1 MAFLFGEETVS
12 KEEIMAAIR
21 KYTKEMGR
29 CPSLGELTKNAR
41 VSRRDVQKLF
51 GNYGMAVRACGM
63 EPAKGSPTKVEDLF
77 VDWAGVVR
85 KTGKLPTIFD
95 YERESVYSSKPL
107 IGRFKGWRQVPG
119 AMLAYAEREN
129 LDGKWADV
137 MELIRESQVKC
148 GGTDLSRPGEP
159 RGTGRLLRDRPTY
172 GPPMMD
178 AGLAYGPANELGVV
192 FLFGMV
198 ARQLGFVVM
207 RIQTAFPDCE
217 AMRKIDDQTWQNAR
231 IEFEYESRNFLR
243 HGHPPSGCD
252 LIVCWIHNWPECP
265 VEVVALSEMQ
275 W

>member
-1 MAFLFGEETVS
+1 MS
-12 KEEIMAAIR
+12 KAEIMAAIR
-21 KYTKEMGR
+21 KCTKELGH
-29 CPSLGELTKNAR
+29 CPSLGELTARAR

-63 EPAKGSPTKVEDLF
+63 EPKKGSPTKVEDLF

-85 KTGKLPTIFD
+85 KLGKLPTIFD

-107 IGRFKGWRQVPG
+107 IGRFKGWRQVPE
-119 AMLAYAEREN
+119 AMLAYAEREK
-129 LDGKWADV
+129 LESEWTDV
-137 MELIRESQVKC
+137 MELIRQSQVKGC
-148 GGTDLSRPGEP
+148 GADLSRAGEP
-159 RGTGRLLRDRPTY
+159 RGTGKLLRDRPTY
-172 GPPMMD
+172 GPPMME

-217 AMRKIDDQTWQNAR
+217 AMRKIDDQTWQKVR

-252 LIVCWIHNWPECP
+252 LIVCWIHNWHECP
-265 VEVVALSEMQ
+265 VEVVELGRVTADLGR
-275 W
+275 

>member
-1 MAFLFGEETVS
+1 LEEIVS

-21 KYTKEMGR
+21 KCTEEMGH
-29 CPSLGELTKNAR
+29 CPSLGELTRKAR
-41 VSRRDVQKLF
+41 VSRREVQKFF

-63 EPAKGSPTKVEDLF
+63 DPAKGSPTKVKDLF
-77 VDWAGVVR
+77 ADWAGVVR
-85 KTGKLPTIFD
+85 KLGTLPTIFD

-107 IGRFKGWRQVPG
+107 VSRCKGWRLVPE
-119 AMLAYAEREN
+119 AMLAYAERER
-129 LDGKWADV
+129 LDGEWADV
-137 MELIRESQVKC
+137 VKLIRESQVQGSGLV
-148 GGTDLSRPGEP
+148 GGPADGV
-159 RGTGRLLRDRPTY
+159 RGTGKILRDRPTY

-178 AGLAYGPANELGVV
+178 AGLAYGPANEMGVV

-217 AMRKIDDQTWQNAR
+217 AMRKIDDQTWQKVR

-243 HGHPPSGCD
+243 HAHPPSGCD
-252 LIVCWIHNWPECP
+252 LIVCWIHNWHECP
-265 VEVVALSEMQ
+265 VEVVALSGLG

>member
-1 MAFLFGEETVS
+1 VS
-12 KEEIMAAIR
+12 KAEIMAAIR
-21 KYTKEMGR
+21 KCAKELGH
-29 CPSLGELTKNAR
+29 CPSMSELTVR
-41 VSRRDVQKLF
+41 GGVSRREVQKIF
-51 GNYGMAVRACGM
+51 GNYGMALRACGM
-63 EPAKGSPTKVEDLF
+63 EPAKGPAKVEDLF
-77 VDWAGVVR
+77 ADWAGIVR
-85 KTGKLPTIFD
+85 KLGKLPTIGE
-95 YERESVYSSKPL
+95 YKEKSLYSAKPL
-107 IGRFKGWRQVPG
+107 VSRFKGWRQVPQ

-129 LDGKWADV
+129 LNGKWADV
-137 MELIRESQVKC
+137 VELIRESGVRSC
-148 GGTDLSRPGEP
+148 GAELARAGEP

-217 AMRKIDDQTWQNAR
+217 AMRKIDDQTWQKVR

-252 LIVCWIHNWPECP
+252 LVVCWIHNWHECP
-265 VEVVALSEMQ
+265 VEVVELSSAR
-275 W
+275 